1 MCLMKTHPNGKS
13 PANGTMAEIVREAV
27 EECGRGLPTS
37 PLKVE
42 PQFAPEGAL
51 KPDEKEQVIA
61 LRKSLDA
68 KLGDLDAAVRAEA
81 EAHMDD
87 FTLARFSIARDGKQ
101 AEAQD
106 MFLTT
111 MRFRADK
118 QVNLLRAELHPNAT
132 HTAGTSSHLR
142 HAAVRNHF
150 HAGWGGCARD
160 GSPFFI
166 ENMGKLDVASIDRDP
181 YLFEL
186 MMDAYAC
193 TYLEMAFSSVRVASA
208 RSGQM
213 QRATTIVDAS
223 GASLSMLSHLRVIKS
238 VAKVGTSYYPEIMKR
253 VLIVNAP
260 WVAAMAW
267 KALAPFLPEQTRKKV
282 SIYSKNFLPQILEEI
297 DASELPAYLGGK
309 RETPNGLP
317 RTDKVPST
325 LGDEL
330 RAAASMTC
338 STMAQGEATGGAA
351 EPVAL
356 S

>member
-1 MCLMKTHPNGKS
+1 M
-13 PANGTMAEIVREAV
+13 
-27 EECGRGLPTS
+27 
-37 PLKVE
+37 
-42 PQFAPEGAL
+42 
-51 KPDEKEQVIA
+51 
-61 LRKSLDA
+61 
-68 KLGDLDAAVRAEA
+68 
-81 EAHMDD
+81 
-87 FTLARFSIARDGKQ
+87 
-101 AEAQD
+101 
-106 MFLTT
+106 
-111 MRFRADK
+111 
-118 QVNLLRAELHPNAT
+118 
-132 HTAGTSSHLR
+132 
-142 HAAVRNHF
+142 
-150 HAGWGGCARD
+150 
-160 GSPFFI
+160 
-166 ENMGKLDVASIDRDP
+166 
-181 YLFEL
+181 
-186 MMDAYAC
+186 
-193 TYLEMAFSSVRVASA
+193 
-208 RSGQM
+208 
-213 QRATTIVDAS
+213 
-223 GASLSMLSHLRVIKS
+223 IKS

>member
-1 MCLMKTHPNGKS
+1 
-13 PANGTMAEIVREAV
+13 MAEIVRKAV

-51 KPDEKEQVIA
+51 NPDEKEQVIA

-87 FTLARFSIARDGKQ
+87 FTLARFSIARDGKL
-101 AEAQD
+101 AEAED

-118 QVNLLRAELHPNAT
+118 QINLLRAELHPNAT

-166 ENMGKLDVASIDRDP
+166 ENMGKLDVASIDKDP

-297 DASELPAYLGGK
+297 DASELPASLGGK

-330 RAAASMTC
+330 RAAAST
-338 STMAQGEATGGAA
+338 TAQGEATGGAA